1 MKTSSKRKKFYLIAF
16 IFLSLFI
23 CVESC
28 LPSGISSIQSQLI
41 AIIFNKGQRGDKEV
55 LPTSL
60 TIVGN
65 ETMKIGDSQQLE
77 VNFAPEKVS
86 DTRVTWSIKETDKAT
101 ISNSGVVTALKE
113 GTIEVRVSSNVD
125 VNVFGTFAIRI
136 EPVALESLIINCDK
150 KEVSV
155 GTTASFGIQYEP
167 SNTTNKGIEWVSDDE
182 NIATINERGIVKGIQ
197 VGTCHIY
204 AKSKYY
210 DVESDRIKVT
220 VNSNP
225 VIPVT
230 EINYSD
236 IEEPIFV
243 TQSLEINPTFNENAT
258 DQSFY
263 MKSSDSSVFSISG
276 HKIVGRK
283 EGSAYLTII
292 SNTDENMKSRDIL
305 VQVRE
310 VNATEVRILSDT
322 YIYQVPVRLHY
333 TLISENNGYSVT
345 NKNVSFNIAEND
357 FCTIDDQGIMY
368 AKKTGKVSVT
378 IFWNKDKAI
387 STTREIEFVLPHNS
401 LWGRINRLT
410 RKIIGHFSLFLI
422 TGVFG
427 MLTLASYRNE
437 LRYLYSGFINVGYGF
452 LLGGISELLQLIPNG
467 RACQF
472 QDVIIDSL
480 GYAIGVFA
488 TMLIL
493 YLLHK
498 RIKKKQNE
506 ENIVKKENCDT

>member
-28 LPSGISSIQSQLI
+28 LPSGISSFQSQLI
-41 AIIFNKGQRGDKEV
+41 AIIFNKGQRGDKEI

-60 TIVGN
+60 TIVGK
-65 ETMKIGDSQQLE
+65 EMMKIGDSQQLE

-86 DTRVTWSIKETDKAT
+86 DTRVTWSIKEMDKAT

-263 MKSSDSSVFSISG
+263 MKSSDSSVLDVSG
-276 HKIVGRK
+276 NRAIGKA

-292 SNTDENMKSRDIL
+292 SNTNENVKSRNIL

-310 VNATEVRILSDT
+310 VNAIEIVIYEINYYYQRFQPILFRF
-322 YIYQVPVRLHY
+322 V
-333 TLISENNGYSVT
+333 SENQKYKVT
-345 NKNVSFNIAEND
+345 NQKVSFTVDDSSICEIDENGNLYGKEIGRVQLTIVWEKDSSIRVTKEINIL
-357 FCTIDDQGIMY
+357 TP
-368 AKKTGKVSVT
+368 K
-378 IFWNKDKAI
+378 
-387 STTREIEFVLPHNS
+387 NS
-401 LWGRINRLT
+401 LWGKINRFT
-410 RKIIGHFSLFLI
+410 RKVIGHFSLFLI

-427 MLTLASYRNE
+427 MLALVAYKDK
-437 LRYLYSGFINVGYGF
+437 LRYLYSFLINISYGF
-452 LLGGISELLQLIPNG
+452 VLGGISELLQLIPKG

-472 QDVIIDSL
+472 KDVIIDTL
-480 GYAIGVFA
+480 GYFFGGLLVWS
-488 TMLIL
+488 IL
-493 YLLHK
+493 SLRNRKNK
-498 RIKKKQNE
+498 RIEYKK
-506 ENIVKKENCDT
+506 VPKE

>member
-28 LPSGISSIQSQLI
+28 LPSGISSFQSQLI
-41 AIIFNKGQRGDKEV
+41 AIIFNKGQRGDKEI

-60 TIVGN
+60 TIVGK

-136 EPVALESLIINCDK
+136 EPVALESLIINYNK
-150 KEVSV
+150 QEVSV

-182 NIATINERGIVKGIQ
+182 DIATINERGIVKGIQ

-210 DVESDRIKVT
+210 DVESDRIEVT

-263 MKSSDSSVFSISG
+263 MKSSDTSVFSISG
-276 HKIVGRK
+276 HKIVGKK

-292 SNTDENMKSRDIL
+292 SNTNENMKSRDIL
-305 VQVRE
+305 VQVKE
-310 VNATEVRILSDT
+310 VNAVEIKLYNTKYYYQKLTPISYGIFSDNPN
-322 YIYQVPVRLHY
+322 YL
-333 TLISENNGYSVT
+333 VT
-345 NKNVSFNIAEND
+345 NTRVVFSIDKTEICEVDTNGNIYGKKEGKAKLTISWAKNQEVSITKE
-357 FCTIDDQGIMY
+357 IDI
-368 AKKTGKVSVT
+368 VPS
-378 IFWNKDKAI
+378 
-387 STTREIEFVLPHNS
+387 STS
-401 LWGRINRLT
+401 LWGKINRFT
-410 RKIIGHFSLFLI
+410 RKVIGHFSLFLV

-427 MLTLASYRNE
+427 ILTLVSYKDK
-437 LRYLYSGFINVGYGF
+437 LQYLYALLINLGYGF
-452 LLGGISELLQLIPNG
+452 ALGGISELLQLIPKG

-472 QDVIIDSL
+472 KDVIIDTL
-480 GYAIGVFA
+480 GYFLGAF
-488 TMLIL
+488 
-493 YLLHK
+493 LLLMALE
-498 RIKKKQNE
+498 IKNKK
-506 ENIVKKENCDT
+506 VKNKD

>member
-28 LPSGISSIQSQLI
+28 LPSGISSFQSQLI

-65 ETMKIGDSQQLE
+65 ETMKIGDSQQLK

-86 DTRVTWSIKETDKAT
+86 DTRVTWSMGTTDIA
-101 ISNSGVVTALKE
+101 SLSSSGVVRALKE
-113 GTIEVRVSSNVD
+113 GTINIRATSNVD
-125 VNVFGTFAIRI
+125 ANVFGTFTISI
-136 EPVALESLIINCDK
+136 EPVDLERLIINYNK
-150 KEVSV
+150 QEVSV
-155 GTTASFGIQYEP
+155 GTTASFGIQ
-167 SNTTNKGIEWVSDDE
+167 
-182 NIATINERGIVKGIQ
+182 A
-197 VGTCHIY
+197 GTCHIY

-210 DVESDRIKVT
+210 DVESDRIEVT

-263 MKSSDSSVFSISG
+263 MKSSDPSVLDVSG
-276 HKIVGRK
+276 NRAIGKA

-292 SNTDENMKSRDIL
+292 SNTDDNMKSRDIL

-310 VNATEVRILSDT
+310 VNAVEIVIYEINYYYQRLQPILFRF
-322 YIYQVPVRLHY
+322 V
-333 TLISENNGYSVT
+333 SENQKYKVT
-345 NKNVSFNIAEND
+345 NQKVSFTVDDSNICEVDENGNLYGKEIGRVQL
-357 FCTIDDQGIMY
+357 TIIWEKDSSIR
-368 AKKTGKVSVT
+368 VT
-378 IFWNKDKAI
+378 K
-387 STTREIEFVLPHNS
+387 EINILTSKNS
-401 LWGRINRLT
+401 LWGKINRFT
-410 RKIIGHFSLFLI
+410 RKVIGHFSLFLI

-427 MLTLASYRNE
+427 MLALVAYKDK
-437 LRYLYSGFINVGYGF
+437 LRYLYSFLINISYGF
-452 LLGGISELLQLIPNG
+452 VLGGISELLQLIPKG

-472 QDVIIDSL
+472 KDVIIDTL
-480 GYAIGVFA
+480 GYFFGGLLVWS
-488 TMLIL
+488 IL
-493 YLLHK
+493 SLRNRKNK
-498 RIKKKQNE
+498 RIEYKN
-506 ENIVKKENCDT
+506 VPKE